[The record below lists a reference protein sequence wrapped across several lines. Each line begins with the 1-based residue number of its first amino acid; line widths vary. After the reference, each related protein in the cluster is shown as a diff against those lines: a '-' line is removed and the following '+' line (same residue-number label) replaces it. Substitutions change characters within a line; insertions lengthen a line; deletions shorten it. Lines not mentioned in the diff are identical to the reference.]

1 MTSHLTDNDV
11 LLVDVGG
18 NQGHDLVRFRKKH
31 PQAPGRLILQDL
43 PAVVAGHTDET
54 IEAMAYSFLDPQ
66 PVKGESA
73 IINMLSRDELRD

>member
-1 MTSHLTDNDV
+1 MTPHLTDKDV

-43 PAVVAGHTDET
+43 PAVVAGHTDEN
-54 IEAMAYSFLDPQ
+54 IEGMAYSFLDPQ
-66 PVKGESA
+66 PVKGQSA
-73 IINMLSRDELRD
+73 IINMLSRDELRN